1 MEYCKPVV
9 SVVCV
14 TYNHELFIASA
25 IESFLSQKADFEYEI
40 VVHDDSSTDKTGE
53 VVCALCLKY
62 PGRIKYIRQPKKI
75 CIRKV

>member
-40 VVHDDSSTDKTGE
+40 VVHDDSSTD
-53 VVCALCLKY
+53 
-62 PGRIKYIRQPKKI
+62 
-75 CIRKV
+75 

>member
-1 MEYCKPVV
+1 MEYCKPVVSVVSVV

-40 VVHDDSSTDKTGE
+40 VVHDDSSTD
-53 VVCALCLKY
+53 
-62 PGRIKYIRQPKKI
+62 
-75 CIRKV
+75 